1 MFMSWAAEPSDLAE
15 RKMRRQVLAFLDDYC
30 RGMTLRDA
38 REWYVDAFADA
49 PPFGETAQS

>member
-1 MFMSWAAEPSDLAE
+1 MFMSWAAEPSDVAE

-38 REWYVDAFADA
+38 REWYVDAFADT
-49 PPFGETAQS
+49 PSFGETAQP